1 MFWHSETFGKSAFL
15 LQAEENKFPC
25 GDAAAKTRDA
35 VGGEKRQP
43 GIFALASMYAM
54 HGDT

>member
-43 GIFALASMYAM
+43 GLFALASMYAM